1 MEHTRESIRALL
13 QRSNKAVERA
23 MVVLHE
29 RQTSDEKAASVTR
42 HTNQRGF
49 SAAHAHRG
57 SYYARWVLSGRN
69 LTGHHLTSAREIAL
83 HYVGQLLDEAERKSM
98 NAVAKEVLP
107 PIQVLRPTVEDV
119 ERQMQEIEANGDRTQ
134 TLIDEVNK
142 FLARSAMERG

>member
-13 QRSNKAVERA
+13 QRSDKAVERA

-29 RQTSDEKAASVTR
+29 RQTCDEKAASVTR

-57 SYYARWVLSGRN
+57 SYYARWVNGGRH

-83 HYVGQLLDEAERKSM
+83 HYVGQLLDAAQRKS
-98 NAVAKEVLP
+98 
-107 PIQVLRPTVEDV
+107 Q
-119 ERQMQEIEANGDRTQ
+119 
-134 TLIDEVNK
+134 
-142 FLARSAMERG
+142 RSPRASSE